1 MYNGRKPTNLVGAS
15 NLQGYWRMT
24 TVADS
29 SGNGND
35 LTLSGDAVIT
45 EDAP

>member
-1 MYNGRKPTNLVGAS
+1 LYLFAEQTGL
-15 NLQGYWRMT
+15 

-35 LTLSGDAVIT
+35 LTLTAQPGGTLPVWWAV
-45 EDAP
+45 